1 MNTKLVESL
10 VQIIQSLSEEERL
23 LLDKELVAYLP
34 TSSCHETKTDVD
46 DLAQVLA
53 ELRQICTEE
62 NYTLEITPRQDRY
75 NSFAKSL
82 NEIPV

>member
-23 LLDKELVAYLP
+23 LLDKELVAHLP
-34 TSSCHETKTDVD
+34 NFSDHETKTDVD
-46 DLAQVLA
+46 KLAQALA
-53 ELRQICTEE
+53 ELRRICAEE
-62 NYTLEITPRQDRY
+62 NYTLEIPPRQDRS
-75 NSFAKSL
+75 NSFAESL